1 MNAAVKRAV
10 DENAIKAETI
20 PEYNLEVPQ
29 DQNHGDFAANVAML
43 MAKEARMSPRKIG
56 ELIAERIDFSGTDIV
71 RIEVAGPGFL
81 NFFLKP
87 GWLNRQIFDI
97 LESGPDYGRQDI
109 GKGKKV
115 QVEFVSANPTGPM
128 HMGNARGAAL
138 GDSLSAVLEKAG
150 FDVSKEFYI
159 NDAGNQIENFGL
171 SLEARYLQLLG
182 MDGCIPEGGYHGE
195 DIKELMRRLIDEE
208 GDRFL
213 KMDSPSRR
221 SYFINYALEKNIRRM
236 KHDLNDF
243 GVRFDV
249 WFSEQSLHDTG
260 KVKEVID
267 ILTQR
272 GYTYE
277 QDGAIWF
284 KASQFGATKDEVL
297 IRNNGIPTYFASD
310 IAYHKD
316 KFDRGFEWVIDIWG
330 ADHHGH
336 VQRMK
341 GAMQALG
348 YDPEN
353 LTVIIMQLVKLY
365 RNGELVKMSK
375 RTGKSVSLSDIVE
388 EVGKDASR
396 FFFNLRSADTHLDF
410 DLDLAIKKTEDN
422 PVYYVQYAHARI
434 SSILRQAEQLGVKLP
449 ECANISS
456 EEMQSYSDVLKERE
470 EIELIKKLADFPGEI
485 RFAAEALSP
494 YRITAYSME
503 LASLFHSFY
512 NKCRV
517 LCDDDGTTNAR
528 LLLSK
533 AVQLVL
539 KNALD
544 ILGINA
550 PERM

>member
-1 MNAAVKRAV
+1 MNYRKEEMQQTLKNLINAAVKRAV

-353 LTVIIMQLVKLY
+353 LTVIIMQIVKMY
-365 RNGELVKMSK
+365 RN
-375 RTGKSVSLSDIVE
+375 
-388 EVGKDASR
+388 
-396 FFFNLRSADTHLDF
+396 
-410 DLDLAIKKTEDN
+410 
-422 PVYYVQYAHARI
+422 
-434 SSILRQAEQLGVKLP
+434 
-449 ECANISS
+449 C
-456 EEMQSYSDVLKERE
+456 
-470 EIELIKKLADFPGEI
+470 
-485 RFAAEALSP
+485 
-494 YRITAYSME
+494 
-503 LASLFHSFY
+503 
-512 NKCRV
+512 
-517 LCDDDGTTNAR
+517 
-528 LLLSK
+528 
-533 AVQLVL
+533 
-539 KNALD
+539 
-544 ILGINA
+544 
-550 PERM
+550 